1 MSKDLVVGYA
11 LDANLF
17 LLLGLI
23 QLSAIERRVI
33 VESDVSFSLFQS
45 GAITSSVTVAWLFS
59 DIYVLPP

>member
-45 GAITSSVTVAWLFS
+45 GAITSSVTVA
-59 DIYVLPP
+59 

>member
-23 QLSAIERRVI
+23 QLSAIERQVI

-45 GAITSSVTVAWLFS
+45 GAIKSSVTVA
-59 DIYVLPP
+59 